1 MMIMITR
8 RTQLSH
14 RIKAGQSESPEME
27 GNTQLLIKYLLFAN
41 NASKEYFE
49 NM

>member
-8 RTQLSH
+8 KTQLSH
-14 RIKAGQSESPEME
+14 RIKAGQIESPEME

-41 NASKEYFE
+41 NASKK
-49 NM
+49 